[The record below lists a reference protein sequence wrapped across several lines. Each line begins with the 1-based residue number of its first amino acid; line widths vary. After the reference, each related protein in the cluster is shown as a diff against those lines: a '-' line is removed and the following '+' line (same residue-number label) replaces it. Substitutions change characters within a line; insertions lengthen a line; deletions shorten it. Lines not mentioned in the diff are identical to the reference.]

1 MLLHTA
7 TELLQEIVNNYT
19 TLKYPKAI
27 THKVIQTL
35 ITPQL
40 KHLRFHYYDENYL
53 SLFPNFGNVAI
64 LDLKGSKEVG
74 DDCLKIIGINCKKL
88 RWAHNKLAIFILL
101 TTKMSVFKKQNNAG
115 SWILLVAVK

>member
-1 MLLHTA
+1 MHTA

-88 RWAHNKLAIFILL
+88 R
-101 TTKMSVFKKQNNAG
+101 
-115 SWILLVAVK
+115 